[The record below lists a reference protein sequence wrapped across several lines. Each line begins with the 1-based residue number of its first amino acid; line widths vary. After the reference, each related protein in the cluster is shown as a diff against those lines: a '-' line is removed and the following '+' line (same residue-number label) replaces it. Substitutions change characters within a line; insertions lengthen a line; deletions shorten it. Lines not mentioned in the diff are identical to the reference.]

1 MPSVHLN
8 VATPWCF
15 HWGASTVEEL
25 AARAVERGIGALG
38 MADAGG
44 LWGAVPFQ
52 KACEAQGVKPVFGVR
67 LGPAHLVALDA
78 VGWSSLCRLSSRWQM
93 AGEERAWLLPRWIAD
108 EGRGFAVLAADR
120 ELLRGLA
127 RSRGEEELFATDPL
141 VAADTGL
148 PFLAAP
154 RVAFADAGGWLRHR
168 LLAAIGANTTL
179 QRLEPKQLAP
189 RGAWLKGPQELAW
202 DFAADP
208 AALRRADELAARA
221 DYRIPLGEKRLP
233 RFPVP
238 GGRSALAHLARLCE
252 RGMKRRRVPTAARE
266 RYRAQLHRE
275 LALIDELGF
284 ADYFLIVADI
294 GRWARQRG
302 IQSCGRGSAANSLAS
317 WLLGLTHVDPLA
329 HGLYFERFM
338 NRGRTDFPDVDLD
351 FAWDERD
358 AVLDHVYERHGRD
371 HVAMICTHTTFAA
384 RGAVRELAKVMGLPP
399 AEIGPVTR
407 VLPWHRQGPLTP
419 EEVLRNP
426 KAAGLPLDAEPWRTI
441 LREAGQLDGF
451 PRFLGVHAGGIV
463 LTPSPLTDHLPLAR
477 AKKETEAGP
486 LVVTQWDMYGVEDA
500 GLVKIDLLGNR
511 GLAVIRDAR
520 AAVERN
526 TGLELDFARIDPKR
540 DSRTCE
546 LVERG
551 DTMGCFYIESPGMRG
566 LLQKLRCRSFPAL
579 VAASSI
585 IRPGISSSGMMTAYI
600 ERHHWSV
607 AHGGAHDEAWYLH
620 PAMRALLAETFGV
633 MTYQEDVMKVAEA
646 IAGIGPAESDGMR
659 RAMTKK
665 RAYQRLERYGERFV
679 AGAVARGTPPT
690 VAGELWRQIESF
702 SGYSFCKAHSASY
715 AEVSFRSAYL
725 RAHFPAEFMAAVLAN
740 YGGFYA
746 TFAYVAEARRMGLG
760 LVLPDVNTA
769 GRSFEGADGCVRI
782 GLSQVGGLG
791 AATCARL
798 LAARTADGPFASQDE
813 LLARV
818 GPQPKE
824 LEALI
829 RAGGL
834 DRLPDGMTRPERM
847 RAAALWARHRKDPAG
862 GAGALFP
869 STAVRK
875 PPPAPEYDRRTMLL
889 QEWETLD
896 FLVSSHPLHLFADA
910 IRAAGAVAARELPRH
925 LDQRVRLIGW
935 QVTQKPIRTRDGK
948 PMMFLSFEDT
958 TALYETVLFPQQYRR
973 LAPWTL
979 TRGPYLVEGIPRD
992 EHGAITVEV
1001 RELRLLEP
1009 GAAKTPQSERRSG
1022 GAPERGAGKRG
1033 ASRSMWG
1040 VS

>member
-1 MPSVHLN
+1 MLPAQLA

-25 AARAVERGIGALG
+25 AARAAERGVGALG
-38 MADAGG
+38 MADRGG

-52 KACEAQGVKPVFGVR
+52 KACEAAGVKPVFGVR

-78 VGWSSLCRLSSRWQM
+78 DGWAALCRLSSRWQL
-93 AGEERAWLLPRWIAD
+93 AGEERDWQLPRWLAE
-108 EGRGFAVLAADR
+108 EGDGFALLSADAA
-120 ELLRGLA
+120 LLRGLA
-127 RSRGEEELFATDPL
+127 RERGAAELFATDPR
-141 VAADTGL
+141 VAAETGL
-148 PFLAAP
+148 PHLAAP
-154 RVAFADAGGWLRHR
+154 RVAFADAADWERHR

-179 QRLEPKQLAP
+179 PRLEPKQLAP
-189 RGAWLKGPQELAW
+189 RSAWLKGPQERAW
-202 DFAADP
+202 DSGAD
-208 AALRRADELAARA
+208 ADALRRADELAERA
-221 DYRIPLGEKRLP
+221 AYRIPLGQKQLP

-238 GGRSALAHLARLCE
+238 GGRGALAHLARLCE
-252 RGMKRRRVPTAARE
+252 RGMRRRRVPETARE

-275 LALIDELGF
+275 LGLIDELGF

-302 IQSCGRGSAANSLAS
+302 IQNCGRGSAANSLVS

-338 NRGRTDFPDVDLD
+338 NRGRSDFPDVDLD

-358 AVLDHVYERHGRD
+358 AVLDHVYARHGRD

-407 VLPWHRQGPLTP
+407 ALPWHHQGPLDP
-419 EEVLRNP
+419 DELARHP

-441 LREAGQLDGF
+441 LREAGRLDGF

-463 LTPSPLTDHLPLAR
+463 LTPAPLTDHLPLAR
-477 AKKETEAGP
+477 ARKETEAGP

-526 TGLELDFARIDPKR
+526 TGLRLDFARLDPKR

-546 LVERG
+546 LLERG
-551 DTMGCFYIESPGMRG
+551 DTMGCFYVESPGMRG
-566 LLQKLRCRSFPAL
+566 LLRKLRCRSFPAL

-585 IRPGISSSGMMTAYI
+585 IRPGISSSGMMSAYI
-600 ERHHWSV
+600 ERHHWAV
-607 AHGGAHDEAWYLH
+607 RHGGAHDDSWYLH
-620 PAMRALLAETFGV
+620 PAMRELLAETYGV

-665 RAYQRLERYGERFV
+665 RAHQRLERYGERFV
-679 AGAVARGTPPT
+679 AGAVAHGTPRAT
-690 VAGELWRQIESF
+690 AEELWRQIESF

-746 TFAYVAEARRMGLG
+746 TFAYVAEARRMGLR
-760 LVLPDVNTA
+760 VALPDVNLA
-769 GRSFEGADGCVRI
+769 DASFTGADGTVRV
-782 GLSQVGGLG
+782 GLGQVGGLG
-791 AATCARL
+791 SEAVRRL
-798 LAARTADGPFASQDE
+798 LAARAGGGPFAGQDE

-818 GPQPKE
+818 ALQPKE
-824 LEALI
+824 LDALI
-829 RAGGL
+829 RAGAL

-847 RAAALWARHRKDPAG
+847 RAAALWARRRRDPAH
-862 GAGALFP
+862 GAGGLFP
-869 STAVRK
+869 AAAARR
-875 PPPAPEYDRRTMLL
+875 PPPAPEYDRRTQLL
-889 QEWETLD
+889 QEWQALD
-896 FLVSSHPLHLFADA
+896 FLVSAHPLQLFADA
-910 IRAAGAVAARELPRH
+910 IRAAGAVPARELDRH
-925 LDQRVRLIGW
+925 IDQRVRLVGW
-935 QVTQKPIRTRDGK
+935 QVTQKPIRTRAGK

-979 TRGPYLVEGIPRD
+979 TRGPYLVEGVPRD

-1001 RELRLLEP
+1001 QELRLLD
-1009 GAAKTPQSERRSG
+1009 GAAPPQSEADRR
-1022 GAPERGAGKRG
+1022 AGKR
-1033 ASRSMWG
+1033 AARA
-1040 VS
+1040 